1 MRLIDFITESISK
14 NLYSKKIE
22 GLAPQMLENFSLIL
36 YCNKYDKYNLNL
48 SHWKTELINSIKPL
62 VMQDV
67 KGGDKYKAI
76 YNILIVGFGC
86 DDVSFVSKYIKK
98 KFIKENLVKYID
110 DISDEVSNNIDTL
123 LELTKSKSYQ
133 ELDEKVRAL

>member
-1 MRLIDFITESISK
+1 
-14 NLYSKKIE
+14 
-22 GLAPQMLENFSLIL
+22 
-36 YCNKYDKYNLNL
+36 
-48 SHWKTELINSIKPL
+48 
-62 VMQDV
+62 MQDV
-67 KGGDKYKAI
+67 KGGDKYKTI
-76 YNILIVGFGC
+76 YNILIVGFGY

-110 DISDEVSNNIDTL
+110 DISNEVSNNIDTL